1 MPTQPPAKPGF
12 KRRPHG
18 QGPDRRHGGKHG
30 ERNKESTAAPAPSA
44 PGYDLRALA
53 VRLVS
58 AVLDRG
64 RALDDALATEFSSG
78 PGAALAPRDRAL
90 ARLIATTVLR
100 RKGEL
105 EAVVATFIE
114 KPLPE
119 DRGLLSPIL
128 LCAAAQLVVLEIAPH
143 AVISIAVDQARRD
156 RGARRFDRLTNAVL
170 RRTSERG
177 REILA
182 TLPGARQNIPA
193 WMWTRWSS
201 AYGEASADHIARASL
216 EEPALDLTIKT
227 PSEAAEWATR
237 LGGELLRTGTVRLA
251 NPGARVDELPGFAE
265 GAWWVQD
272 AAAALPA
279 RLLGGISGQRVA
291 DLCAAP
297 GGKSAQLAAG
307 GALVTAVDLTPQRLE
322 RVHQN
327 MARLQLQAEIV
338 AADVL
343 TWRPEQPFDAVLL
356 DAPCTA
362 TGTIRRHPDILHLK
376 RATDM
381 AQLVDLQTH
390 LLDHAITLV
399 RPGGLIVYCT
409 CSLEPEEGERQIER
423 ILAGNPDL
431 AREPI
436 TDDVTG
442 IDPAWITAAGD
453 LRTMPFHTPGTSPEH
468 GGMDGFYA
476 ARLRRKS

>member
-1 MPTQPPAKPGF
+1 MPTKSPG
-12 KRRPHG
+12 KSGYSRRPHG
-18 QGPDRRHGGKHG
+18 SRSH
-30 ERNKESTAAPAPSA
+30 APADNQTKATAPPLPA

-64 RALDDALATEFSSG
+64 RALDDALASEFASG

-105 EAVVATFIE
+105 EAVVATFID
-114 KPLPE
+114 KPLPD
-119 DRGLLSPIL
+119 DRGLLTPIL
-128 LCAAAQLVVLEIAPH
+128 LCAAAQLVVLGIAPH
-143 AVISIAVDQARRD
+143 AVISIAVDQSRRD

-170 RRTSERG
+170 RRVSERG
-177 REILA
+177 REVLV
-182 TLPGARQNIPA
+182 TLPGARLNIPD
-193 WMWTRWSS
+193 WMMSRWSM
-201 AYGEASADHIARASL
+201 AYGEATADHIARACL

-227 PSEAAEWATR
+227 PSDAAEWANR
-237 LGGELLRTGTVRLA
+237 LGGLLLRTGSVRLA

-279 RLLGGISGQRVA
+279 RMLGDVDGLRVA

-297 GGKSAQLAAG
+297 GGKSAQLAAA
-307 GALVTAVDLTPQRLE
+307 GAHVTAVDLTPQRLE
-322 RVHQN
+322 RVYQN
-327 MARLQLQAEIV
+327 MARLRLDAEIV

-343 TWRPEQPFDAVLL
+343 TWKPEQPFDAVLL

-376 RATDM
+376 RAKDM
-381 AQLVDLQTH
+381 AQLVELQAVMF
-390 LLDHAITLV
+390 DRAIKLV
-399 RPGGLIVYCT
+399 RPGGLVVYCT
-409 CSLEPEEGERQIER
+409 CSLEPEEGERQVER
-423 ILAGNPDL
+423 ILAGNPNI
-431 AREPI
+431 ARVPI
-436 TDDVTG
+436 TDEIAG
-442 IDPAWITAAGD
+442 MDPTWITAGGD
-453 LRTMPFHTPGTSPEH
+453 LRTLPLHTPGTLLED
-468 GGMDGFYA
+468 GGMDGFFA
-476 ARLRRKS
+476 ARLRRLS